1 MHGVAP
7 TANSSA
13 KKHWKLLTAFDYNR
27 YIFQGKG
34 RKWLT
39 LIKTLC
45 LDVEW
50 NSPKKSAKSRCGI
63 LNKRWYEKREDKNWA
78 QLTPAVQSISITFTL
93 NCQTIAK
100 STENRLKEGQNWSKS
115 KLGSCGAQIRI
126 CLLSSG
132 ELICWCGKR
141 NHILCCVSSHS

>member
-1 MHGVAP
+1 M
-7 TANSSA
+7 
-13 KKHWKLLTAFDYNR
+13 TAFDDNR

-50 NSPKKSAKSRCGI
+50 NSPKKSTKSRCGI

-93 NCQTIAK
+93 NCQTIGK
-100 STENRLKEGQNWSKS
+100 NTENRFKEGKIDQNQNLDPVEP
-115 KLGSCGAQIRI
+115 KLESA
-126 CLLSSG
+126 SSAA
-132 ELICWCGKR
+132 ESLFADVEKEIT
-141 NHILCCVSSHS
+141 LFVVYSHS